1 MQLILIAII
10 LVVGVLVGVFMPDE
24 LRDKIRRETCD
35 NLQKRVGEYCQP
47 PVAPSP
53 PATPDKPQQ

>member
-35 NLQKRVGEYCQP
+35 NLQKRVGEYCQTP
-47 PVAPSP
+47 SPSP
-53 PATPDKPQQ
+53 PAMPDKPQQ